1 MNILKNIQKSLAIFL
16 GGAAAG
22 TLITLINKWY
32 ALILLLVV
40 TALLFGWPLLR
51 SQMKKAKEG

>member
-22 TLITLINKWY
+22 TLITLINRWY
-32 ALILLLVV
+32 ALILLLLVA
-40 TALLFGWPLLR
+40 ALLLGWPLLR
-51 SQMKKAKEG
+51 SRTRKAKES